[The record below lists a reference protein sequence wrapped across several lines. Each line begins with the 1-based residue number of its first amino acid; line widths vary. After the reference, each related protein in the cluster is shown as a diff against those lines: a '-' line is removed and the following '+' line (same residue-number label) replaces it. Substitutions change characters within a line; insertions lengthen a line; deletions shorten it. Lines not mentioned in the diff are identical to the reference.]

1 MEVPHMIVLSMVKSR
16 RRGGKKKEKRKHWN
30 SFREKEVN

>member
-1 MEVPHMIVLSMVKSR
+1 MEVPHVIVLSKT
-16 RRGGKKKEKRKHWN
+16 GGVKKEKHWN